1 MFNLLR
7 YNGTIDFLKYSWLS
21 ALFSLAIF
29 ATFIGTY
36 LYRYNTTGETFNYS
50 VDFTGGIEV
59 LLKFNK
65 PVNGEKISEILEKS
79 GWPKPVTREFAPDE
93 HLVRIKREVKNVQIE
108 SQKIKTDLEKGLG
121 GDYKIDVM
129 RTDSIGG
136 ATGSKLWTQSFYAI
150 IIALLLM
157 LLYIGVRFFSISY
170 AMGAIVSLFH
180 DAVVI
185 LTVFLLLN
193 KEISINVI
201 GAILAVLGYSINDTI
216 VIFSRVREN
225 VEKFPSMPM
234 REIINKSITETLSRT
249 ILTTISTLLV
259 VVSLLLFGGETLRDL
274 ALALLIGMIFGIYS
288 TIFIANPI
296 LLLFYRKSGTASSLN
311 KERVPLKTKAASNMG
326 TSHN

>member
-29 ATFIGTY
+29 STFIGTY
-36 LYRYNTTGETFNYS
+36 LYRYNTTGQTFNYS

-59 LLKFNK
+59 LLRFNK
-65 PVNGEKISEILEKS
+65 PVNGEKIVQILEKD
-79 GWPKPVTREFAPDE
+79 GWPKPVTREFEPNE
-93 HLVRIKREVKNVQIE
+93 HLVRIKRESKNVQIE
-108 SQKIKTDLEKGLG
+108 AQKIKSDLEAGLG
-121 GDYKIDVM
+121 NDYKIDIL
-129 RTDSIGG
+129 RTDAIGG
-136 ATGSKLWTQSFYAI
+136 ATGSKLWSQSFWAI
-150 IIALLLM
+150 LIALLLM
-157 LLYIGVRFFSISY
+157 LFYIAARFFSGSY

-185 LTVFLLLN
+185 LTIFLLLD

-216 VIFSRVREN
+216 VIFSRVRDN
-225 VEKFPSMPM
+225 VAKFPSLSM

-249 ILTTISTLLV
+249 VLTTVSTLLV
-259 VVSLLLFGGETLRDL
+259 VVSLFIFGGETLRDL
-274 ALALLIGMIFGIYS
+274 AFALLIGIVFGIYS

-296 LLLFYRKSGTASSLN
+296 LLLFYNKKSASG
-311 KERVPLKTKAASNMG
+311 KDKIPLQAKTSTGMG

>member
-29 ATFIGTY
+29 TTFIGTY

-65 PVNGEKISEILEKS
+65 PVSGEKIAEVLEKN
-79 GWPKPVTREFAPDE
+79 GWSKPVTREFAPDE
-93 HLVRIKREVKNVQIE
+93 HLVRIKRETKNVQAE
-108 SQKIKTDLEKGLG
+108 SQKLKADLESGLG
-121 GDYKIDVM
+121 NDYKIDILS
-129 RTDSIGG
+129 TDSVGG

-150 IIALLLM
+150 VIALLLM
-157 LLYIGVRFFSISY
+157 LLYIGARFFSVSY

-180 DAVVI
+180 DAIVI
-185 LTVFLLLN
+185 LTIFLLLN

-216 VIFSRVREN
+216 VIFSRIREN
-225 VEKFPSMPM
+225 IAKFPSLSM
-234 REIINKSITETLSRT
+234 REVINKSITETLSRT

-259 VVSLLLFGGETLRDL
+259 VVSLFIFGGETLRDL
-274 ALALLIGMIFGIYS
+274 ALALLIGIIFGIYS

-296 LLLFYRKSGTASSLN
+296 LLMLYRKSGSGALN
-311 KERVPLKTKAASNMG
+311 QDKSTLRAKATSHVG